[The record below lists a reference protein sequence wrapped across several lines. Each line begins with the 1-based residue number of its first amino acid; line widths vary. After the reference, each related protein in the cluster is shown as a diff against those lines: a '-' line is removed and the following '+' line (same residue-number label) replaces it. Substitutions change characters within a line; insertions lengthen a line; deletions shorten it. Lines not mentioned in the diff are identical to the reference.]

1 MTPTEA
7 HKKLKLIEP
16 HKNVSRSLVVK
27 WHKLFFEEYEG
38 NAPGKRGR
46 PKEMD
51 DQTVKT
57 IDDVIREDRRGSKR
71 FWELANRLF
80 TTFYRTI

>member
-1 MTPTEA
+1 MF
-7 HKKLKLIEP
+7 
-16 HKNVSRSLVVK
+16 K
-27 WHKLFFEEYEG
+27 WHNLFSEEYED

-57 IDDVIREDRRGSKR
+57 IDDVIREDRRR
-71 FWELANRLF
+71 TARVLEEANLLF
-80 TTFYRTI
+80 TAFYRTI